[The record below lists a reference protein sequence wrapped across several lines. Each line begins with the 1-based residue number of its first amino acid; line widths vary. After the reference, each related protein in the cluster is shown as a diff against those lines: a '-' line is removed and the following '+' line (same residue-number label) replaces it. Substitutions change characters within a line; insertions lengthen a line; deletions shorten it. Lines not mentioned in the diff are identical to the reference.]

1 MVLCRTSVSNGSV
14 ENWYNNRAYNAP
26 VILDSAQPQLGL
38 SNVRVFAA
46 NGMIHCFF
54 TRENSV
60 SNYRYYNIDNSSLPF
75 VISAFGSGIE

>member
-1 MVLCRTSVSNGSV
+1 LCRTSVSNGSV
-14 ENWYNNRAYNAP
+14 ENWYNNGFAP
-26 VILDSAQPQLGL
+26 AVLDSAQPQLGL